1 MNDRDRP
8 MSHRNFRLLLGARAT
23 DMLGNA
29 VAPIALAFAV
39 LDLTGSATDLGVVVG
54 ARSIANVAVLL
65 FGGVLADRFS
75 PSVVL
80 VWSNIASGLT
90 QAVIAA
96 LVLTGQANIP
106 LLAALSMLN
115 GAAAA
120 VSFPAAQA
128 MVPRTVPKTLLS
140 PANALNRL
148 AINSAAAGG
157 AALGGI
163 LVAAI
168 GPGWGLGAD
177 AVSFLLTAVLFS
189 RIDLPPLT
197 PAVGKATATVWG
209 DLQEGWA
216 AFTSHTWI
224 WVVVASFAAINAAW
238 VGASHVL
245 GPTVADATI
254 GRAGWGIVLGT
265 LTVGLVCGALL
276 AMRWQPCR
284 PLRAGMLCAMLL
296 AAIPAALANLPVL
309 PALVAAAFIAG
320 LALEVFAVAWDTSLQ
335 SAIEPERLARV
346 YAWDALGSFLAI
358 PVGEISVGPL
368 AERFGLTNTLNGLAG
383 LIILASTAAL
393 ASGSVR
399 THSIKDY
406 PLPQRHSDADCPSNR
421 GPQ

>member
-1 MNDRDRP
+1 
-8 MSHRNFRLLLGARAT
+8 MSDPDSPIRHPNFRLLLFARAT

-39 LDLTGSATDLGVVVG
+39 LDLTGSATDLGLVVG

-80 VWSNIASGLT
+80 VWSNMASAVT

-96 LVLTGQANIP
+96 MVLTGQVSIP
-106 LLAALSMLN
+106 LLAALSVLN

-128 MVPRTVPKTLLS
+128 MVPRTVPTRLLA

-177 AVSFLLTAVLFS
+177 ALSFLLTAILFS
-189 RIDLPPLT
+189 RINLPPLDT
-197 PAVGKATATVWG
+197 EVDKAAATVWN
-209 DLQEGWA
+209 DLREGWT
-216 AFTSHTWI
+216 AFTSHIWI

-276 AMRWQPCR
+276 AIRWQPRR
-284 PLRAGMLCAMLL
+284 PLGVGMLSAMML
-296 AAIPAALANLPVL
+296 AAAPATLAHSPTL
-309 PALVAAAFIAG
+309 PALMGAAFTAG
-320 LALEVFAVAWDTSLQ
+320 VALEVFAVAWDTCLQ
-335 SAIEPERLARV
+335 SGIEPDRLARV

-368 AERFGLTNTLNGLAG
+368 AERFGVTATLNGLVL
-383 LIILASTAAL
+383 LIVLASAAAL
-393 ASGSVR
+393 ASRSVR
-399 THSIKDY
+399 THTITDT
-406 PLPQRHSDADCPSNR
+406 PLRPHQT
-421 GPQ
+421 G